1 MARIPRRP
9 PDGSQ
14 ARRPEGAGEGSRANP
29 YPARGWGVPAA
40 ALAVLA
46 ASPLPVFMEAAAEP
60 MQQDEV
66 RVTIGDSIGSQP
78 SIAVPDCLPLTP
90 DEPARAA
97 SGTLAQVLWDDLDFE
112 REFRLIP
119 RDVYRTIPAAGSLV
133 DLPFGRWREIGAD
146 GVVSCTVEVLGNG
159 RFEVTARLFSVRTG
173 ESAFG
178 VIYPSSPPNPRL
190 IAHQLAD
197 EIHRHQRG
205 LEGVARTRLAFVSDR
220 DSESVFG
227 LVENRPVKEI
237 YIADYDGANPRRVT
251 VSRTLNTNPAWSPDG
266 RSIGYTSWLTGFP
279 DVVVSY
285 LFEGRMAK
293 PVEGDDR
300 LQNFLPAFSP
310 DGRRVAFNSNRENN
324 SDIYVANV
332 DGTGLQRLTNHPAI
346 DTSPTW
352 SPNSQQIAFTSDRTG
367 APQIYVIGAD
377 GTGLRRLTYESY
389 CDRPTWSPPPFNEIA
404 YSSQT
409 SPGSHDIKV
418 LDLATNEVRQLTF
431 GLGSNESPSYAPNG
445 RHIAF
450 TSTRGGSKQIYTIGR
465 DGRGL
470 RRVTSAGNN
479 EMPSWSR

>member
-1 MARIPRRP
+1 MAPIPCRP
-9 PDGSQ
+9 TGNDRG
-14 ARRPEGAGEGSRANP
+14 GSRSKP
-29 YPARGWGVPAA
+29 HPSWGWGGMAA
-40 ALAVLA
+40 AMAVLA
-46 ASPLPVFMEAAAEP
+46 APLSPMSTGAAVEP
-60 MQQDEV
+60 QQRDEV
-66 RVTIGDSIGSQP
+66 RVVIGDSIGAQS
-78 SIAVPDCLPLTP
+78 SIAVPDCLPLTSDP
-90 DEPARAA
+90 TTLEASRTIAR
-97 SGTLAQVLWDDLDFE
+97 VLWDDLDFE
-112 REFRLIP
+112 REFRMIP
-119 RDVYRTIPAAGSLV
+119 RDVYRTIPVAASLI
-133 DLPFGRWREIGAD
+133 DIPFDRWRELGAD
-146 GVVSCTVEVLGNG
+146 GVVSCTVAARGG
-159 RFEVTARLFSVRTG
+159 RQLEIAARLYSVQSG

-178 VIYPSSPPNPRL
+178 KLYTGSTRDIRL
-190 IAHQLAD
+190 YAHQLSD
-197 EIHRHQRG
+197 DIHRDQRG

-251 VSRTLNTNPAWSPDG
+251 VSGSLNTNPAWSPDG

-285 LFEGRMAK
+285 LFEGRMAT
-293 PVEGDDR
+293 PVEGDSR
-300 LQNFLPAFSP
+300 RQNFLPAFSP
-310 DGRRVAFNSNRENN
+310 DGRRLAFNSNRNN
-324 SDIYVANV
+324 NNDIYVANV
-332 DGTGLQRLTNHPAI
+332 DGTGLLRLTNHPAI

-367 APQIYVIGAD
+367 TPQIYVVGAD
-377 GTGLRRLTYESY
+377 GTGLRRLTYETY

-404 YSSQT
+404 YSSRT
-409 SPGSHDIKV
+409 GPGHDIKV
-418 LDLATNEVRQLTF
+418 LDLATNEERQLTF

-450 TSTRGGSKQIYTIGR
+450 MSTRNESKQIYVIGR

>member
-1 MARIPRRP
+1 MAPIPRP
-9 PDGSQ
+9 PRDGSKVC
-14 ARRPEGAGEGSRANP
+14 PPGAGGGTGANP
-29 YPARGWGVPAA
+29 FPAWGLGALAA

-46 ASPLPVFMEAAAEP
+46 APPLPAFMEAAAAP

-90 DEPARAA
+90 DRTTQEA
-97 SGTLAQVLWDDLDFE
+97 SRTIAQVLWDDLDFE

-119 RDVYRTIPAAGSLV
+119 RDVYRTIPAAGSLA

-146 GVVSCTVEVLGNG
+146 GVMSCTVEARGDRQL
-159 RFEVTARLFSVRTG
+159 EIAARLFSVRTG

-178 VIYPSSPPNPRL
+178 VIYTGSTRNVRL
-190 IAHQLAD
+190 YAHQLAD

-237 YIADYDGANPRRVT
+237 YISDYDGANPRRVT
-251 VSRTLNTNPAWSPDG
+251 VSRTLNTTPSWSPDG
-266 RSIGYTSWLTGFP
+266 RSIAYTSWLSGFP

-293 PVEGDDR
+293 PVEGDAR

-352 SPNSQQIAFTSDRTG
+352 SPNGQQIAFTSDRTG

-450 TSTRGGSKQIYTIGR
+450 TSTRSGSKQIYTIGR

>member
-1 MARIPRRP
+1 MARISRRP
-9 PDGSQ
+9 RDGSRIHRPVSARSGVQ
-14 ARRPEGAGEGSRANP
+14 ACPH
-29 YPARGWGVPAA
+29 PAWGCALVAA
-40 ALAVLA
+40 VAVLA
-46 ASPLPVFMEAAAEP
+46 APPPPAFVEAAEP

-78 SIAVPDCLPLTP
+78 SIAVPDCLPLTS
-90 DEPARAA
+90 DRTTQEA
-97 SGTLAQVLWDDLDFE
+97 SRTIAQVLWDDLDFE

-133 DLPFGRWREIGAD
+133 DLPFDRWREIGAD
-146 GVVSCTVEVLGNG
+146 GVVSCTVRTRGEQQL
-159 RFEVTARLFSVRTG
+159 EITARLFSIRTG

-178 VIYPSSPPNPRL
+178 VIYTGSTRNVRL
-190 IAHQLAD
+190 YAHQLAD

-205 LEGVARTRLAFVSDR
+205 LAGVARTRIAFVSDR

-227 LVENRPVKEI
+227 LVENRAVKEI
-237 YIADYDGANPRRVT
+237 YITDYDGANPRRVT

-279 DVVVSY
+279 DVVVSH
-285 LFEGRMAK
+285 LFEGRMAN
-293 PVEGDDR
+293 PVSGDTR
-300 LQNFLPAFSP
+300 QQNFLPAFSP
-310 DGRRVAFNSNRENN
+310 DGRRIAFNSNRDNN

-332 DGTGLQRLTNHPAI
+332 DGTGIQRLTNHPAI

-352 SPNSQQIAFTSDRTG
+352 SPNGQQIAFTSDRTG

-404 YSSQT
+404 YSSRT
-409 SPGSHDIKV
+409 GLGHDIKV

-450 TSTRGGSKQIYTIGR
+450 MSTRNESKQIYTIGR

-470 RRVTSAGNN
+470 RRVTSTGNN

>member
-9 PDGSQ
+9 PDGSTV
-14 ARRPEGAGEGSRANP
+14 RRPEGAGGGVRANP
-29 YPARGWGVPAA
+29 YPAWSWVALAA
-40 ALAVLA
+40 ALAALA
-46 ASPLPVFMEAAAEP
+46 APPLPGFLEAATEP
-60 MQQDEV
+60 MQQDVV
-66 RVTIGDSIGSQP
+66 RVTIGDSIGTQP
-78 SIAVPDCLPLTP
+78 SLAVPDCLPLTS
-90 DEPARAA
+90 DEA
-97 SGTLAQVLWDDLDFE
+97 SRTASRTIAQVLWDDLDFE
-112 REFRLIP
+112 REFRMIP
-119 RDVYRTIPAAGSLV
+119 RDVYRTIPPARSLV
-133 DLPFGRWREIGAD
+133 DLPVHRWRELGAD
-146 GVVSCTVEVLGNG
+146 GVVSCTVEASAGDRL
-159 RFEVTARLFSVRTG
+159 EIAARLFSVRSG

-178 VIYPSSPPNPRL
+178 VIYTGSTRNVRL
-190 IAHQLAD
+190 YAHQLAD
-197 EIHRHQRG
+197 ELHRHQRG

-266 RSIGYTSWLTGFP
+266 RSVGYTSWLTGFP
-279 DVVVSY
+279 DVVVSH
-285 LFEGRMAK
+285 LFEGRMAN
-293 PVEGDDR
+293 PVDGDSR
-300 LQNFLPAFSP
+300 RQNFLPAFSP
-310 DGRRVAFNSNRENN
+310 DGRRVAFNSNRDDN

-332 DGTGLQRLTNHPAI
+332 DGTGLLRLTNHPAI

-367 APQIYVIGAD
+367 APQIYVMGAD
-377 GTGLRRLTYESY
+377 GTGLRRLTYETY

-404 YSSQT
+404 YSSRT
-409 SPGSHDIKV
+409 GPGHDIKV

-450 TSTRGGSKQIYTIGR
+450 MSTRDETKQIYTIGR

-470 RRVTSAGNN
+470 RRVTSTGNN

>member
-1 MARIPRRP
+1 M
-9 PDGSQ
+9 
-14 ARRPEGAGEGSRANP
+14 
-29 YPARGWGVPAA
+29 
-40 ALAVLA
+40 
-46 ASPLPVFMEAAAEP
+46 
-60 MQQDEV
+60 
-66 RVTIGDSIGSQP
+66 
-78 SIAVPDCLPLTP
+78 
-90 DEPARAA
+90 
-97 SGTLAQVLWDDLDFE
+97 
-112 REFRLIP
+112 
-119 RDVYRTIPAAGSLV
+119 
-133 DLPFGRWREIGAD
+133 
-146 GVVSCTVEVLGNG
+146 
-159 RFEVTARLFSVRTG
+159 
-173 ESAFG
+173 
-178 VIYPSSPPNPRL
+178 
-190 IAHQLAD
+190 
-197 EIHRHQRG
+197 
-205 LEGVARTRLAFVSDR
+205 ARTRLAFVSDR